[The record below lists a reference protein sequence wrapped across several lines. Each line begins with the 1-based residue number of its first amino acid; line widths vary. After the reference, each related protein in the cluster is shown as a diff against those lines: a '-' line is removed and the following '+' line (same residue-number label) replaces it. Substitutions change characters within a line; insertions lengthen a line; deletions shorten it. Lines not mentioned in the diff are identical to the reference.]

1 MEASESA
8 REARSGEVSAF
19 NTQQQDVDSMRGFG
33 LKRSKGLAKENQS
46 EYFYKDL
53 IVEPRK
59 NPVFKQ
65 WSEPFSLETMRKCD
79 YNELP

>member
-1 MEASESA
+1 
-8 REARSGEVSAF
+8 
-19 NTQQQDVDSMRGFG
+19 MRGFG

-79 YNELP
+79 YNELPLTLDDTQPNSSVSERQIVPTIP